1 MAAAGQLPVLHAA
14 GLRRRGR
21 PAADGGAR
29 PSDVRLLWPAREDR
43 RRRRARMVAHPAHAA
58 GRAAAAQGARTRPRG
73 RARRDRRAL
82 RAAWHRRG
90 SADPRG
96 RSPRANTSAPIT
108 ASTSRWPFPYPGG
121 TTTAEALWMGVPVLG
136 MKGGRFVTHICE
148 SVLHAAG
155 MGEWVADGEDA
166 YVAKA
171 IAAVRDRERLA
182 TLRAGCARSC
192 SRRRCATRAGSRRI
206 SKRRSSACGNAIRT
220 RNTKHERYS
229 RHAAVRAGASP
240 AGVSPKR
247 RRCTTRSSPR
257 SRASRT
263 RCISSGCSRAS

>member
-1 MAAAGQLPVLHAA
+1 
-14 GLRRRGR
+14 
-21 PAADGGAR
+21 
-29 PSDVRLLWPAREDR
+29 
-43 RRRRARMVAHPAHAA
+43 
-58 GRAAAAQGARTRPRG
+58 
-73 RARRDRRAL
+73 
-82 RAAWHRRG
+82 
-90 SADPRG
+90 
-96 RSPRANTSAPIT
+96 
-108 ASTSRWPFPYPGG
+108 
-121 TTTAEALWMGVPVLG
+121 MGVPVLG

-240 AGVSPKR
+240 GGRLAEAKTLYDAILTAQPGQPD
-247 RRCTTRSSPR
+247 
-257 SRASRT
+257 ALHFL
-263 RCISSGCSRAS
+263 GCSRAS